1 MLPTADTIVA
11 ELKAWCAVERGRPS
25 RVAEIVGVN
34 RSAVSRWLRDQRK
47 PSLNQ
52 GLAIQEFLKH
62 ERRKFKKRGWR
73 VIALVDTRTARLD
86 EGVIGVVISTHE
98 RTASAL
104 AANLEFQRSLG
115 TRGHVTTKILTLSRR
130 LHEGETVRSEDVWQ
144 NP

>member
-1 MLPTADTIVA
+1 
-11 ELKAWCAVERGRPS
+11 
-25 RVAEIVGVN
+25 
-34 RSAVSRWLRDQRK
+34 
-47 PSLNQ
+47 LNQ

-62 ERRKFKKRGWR
+62 EHPKIRETRCR

-98 RTASAL
+98 RMAFAL

-115 TRGHVTTKILTLSRR
+115 TRGHVTTRILTLSRR
-130 LHEGETVRSEDVWQ
+130 LHQGETVRSEDVWQ

>member
-1 MLPTADTIVA
+1 MVAWPTEAKLESGFGNSGISEARTP
-11 ELKAWCAVERGRPS
+11 K
-25 RVAEIVGVN
+25 
-34 RSAVSRWLRDQRK
+34 
-47 PSLNQ
+47 
-52 GLAIQEFLKH
+52 IQET
-62 ERRKFKKRGWR
+62 RCR

-86 EGVIGVVISTHE
+86 EGIVGVVISTHE
-98 RTASAL
+98 RMASAL